1 MYTQAA
7 ARGTQAQG
15 DRHAL
20 RTTADRAGRL
30 FLGTT
35 APEPAPRRASHR
47 GWHLPWACHPLPLNL
62 RQIQATIRRLN
73 QAAASRLNNS
83 T

>member
-35 APEPAPRRASHR
+35 APEPAPRRASPR
-47 GWHLPWACHPLPLNL
+47 RVPPPLALPPFALDPAPNPG
-62 RQIQATIRRLN
+62 
-73 QAAASRLNNS
+73 NNTETES
-83 T
+83 GRCVPAE